1 MLLLLLSD
9 FDTDLDGG
17 IGTCDLLLLL
27 VLVLVPPV
35 PGLRIL
41 LFGVIILDWT
51 TVVDRCVLLLLCKTV
66 RLLFRLLV
74 RRAVGPVGPV
84 PVVLVPVVSSKLA
97 YLFLVTIL
105 MLLLFVFVLLLRL
118 VVFLVVPV
126 LLVLPLCRSVVGLL
140 LLLCDTDRRDT
151 SAAVG
156 TVLMGVGSAVLR

>member
-66 RLLFRLLV
+66 RL
-74 RRAVGPVGPV
+74 
-84 PVVLVPVVSSKLA
+84 
-97 YLFLVTIL
+97 
-105 MLLLFVFVLLLRL
+105 
-118 VVFLVVPV
+118 
-126 LLVLPLCRSVVGLL
+126 
-140 LLLCDTDRRDT
+140 
-151 SAAVG
+151 
-156 TVLMGVGSAVLR
+156 